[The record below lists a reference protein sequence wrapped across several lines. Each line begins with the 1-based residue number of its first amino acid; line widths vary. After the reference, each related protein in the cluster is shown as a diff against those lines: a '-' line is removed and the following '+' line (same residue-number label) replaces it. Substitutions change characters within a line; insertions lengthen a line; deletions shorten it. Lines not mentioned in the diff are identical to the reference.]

1 MPTYR
6 TQGKRSLNFLSADYS
21 SLVELAGGN
30 SWQAELIAEDDGG
43 TYWARLIRR

>member
-1 MPTYR
+1 
-6 TQGKRSLNFLSADYS
+6 LNFLSADYS